1 MGQIQYTTA
10 LVMIGLFTVAIIG
23 FAVNFAS
30 DNSAPISISDD
41 PELIN
46 LQTTTEGNISDFRED
61 SQSTYQS
68 IVESSIESGDTTP
81 SGGQFAITPISAVP
95 VAKNIIK
102 VGYIKIFGSGSGFG
116 IFLTA
121 FLSIIVFT
129 IGMYIWKTWGGR
141 NPD

>member
-10 LVMIGLFTVAIIG
+10 LIMIGLFTVAIIG
-23 FAVNFAS
+23 FAVNFAN

-41 PELIN
+41 PELIA
-46 LQTTTEGNISDFRED
+46 LQTNTEGNISDFRDD
-61 SQSTYQS
+61 SESTYQS

-81 SGGQFAITPISAVP
+81 SGGQFAITPVSAVP

-102 VGYIKIFGSGSGFG
+102 VGYIKIFGTGSGFG
-116 IFLTA
+116 IFITA

>member
-10 LVMIGLFTVAIIG
+10 LIMIGLFAVAIIG
-23 FAVNFAS
+23 FAANFAS
-30 DNSAPISISDD
+30 DNDSPISISDD
-41 PELIN
+41 PELVT
-46 LQTTTEGNISDFRED
+46 LQTNLEGNLSDFRSS

-68 IVESSIESGDTTP
+68 IVESSIETGDTTP
-81 SGGQFAITPISAVP
+81 SGGQFAITPVSAVP

-102 VGYIKIFGSGSGFG
+102 VGYIKIFGTGSGFG
-116 IFLTA
+116 VFITA

-141 NPD
+141 TPD